1 MAAIAVNSDTGFSK
15 LLSSLTEDT
24 VTASIHWRLYK
35 DLRAAVPEFQREMN
49 QSAAFWSLT
58 LNAHREVAMF
68 RLSRLYDQQRGALSL
83 ASLVET
89 IRANQHLFDEAS
101 FRERLKDN
109 PFVDGLAKDARRPD
123 SATLDSDARS
133 VVESDTLVERLVAI
147 RNRVLAHRDPRVV
160 LGASDDPAAALAA
173 VDVDTLLAR
182 AATVVNRYGILF
194 RAGSHLMRIVGHDDF
209 RSVLR
214 HVRSDLV
221 ATEREINEEIA
232 RANLAKDAG

>member
-1 MAAIAVNSDTGFSK
+1 
-15 LLSSLTEDT
+15 
-24 VTASIHWRLYK
+24 
-35 DLRAAVPEFQREMN
+35 
-49 QSAAFWSLT
+49 
-58 LNAHREVAMF
+58 MF
-68 RLSRLYDQQRGALSL
+68 RLGRLYDQQRGALSL

-214 HVRSDLV
+214 HVRSVLV

-232 RANLAKDAG
+232 RANVAKDAG